1 MGRNFY
7 FEIQSGAAAN
17 TNRMFGIALSQ
28 VYLKFI
34 INFLSMTSE
43 GNVIIKIKLKY
54 ILQFFGKLHWQ

>member
-43 GNVIIKIKLKY
+43 GNVIN
-54 ILQFFGKLHWQ
+54 

>member
-34 INFLSMTSE
+34 INFLPMTSDND
-43 GNVIIKIKLKY
+43 NVII
-54 ILQFFGKLHWQ
+54 